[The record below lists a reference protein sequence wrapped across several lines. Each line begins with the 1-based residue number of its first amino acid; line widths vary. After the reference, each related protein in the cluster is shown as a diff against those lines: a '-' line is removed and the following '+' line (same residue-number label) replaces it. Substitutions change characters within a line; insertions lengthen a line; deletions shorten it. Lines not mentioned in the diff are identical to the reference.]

1 MTTKDSPSVPLS
13 TRDPNQT
20 ESERIKAR
28 FDRDFLPKYGSL
40 WRQIQ
45 EKKNFPILETI
56 NTVSNPRRVLN
67 FADAI
72 ERKETVTINI
82 STLHQ
87 DQKCQ
92 EEKCDCP
99 TPIEDFVIEQQ
110 ENANHTIDLTA
121 EEPINR
127 VGESSSTEN
136 VENVI
141 NISNFR
147 NAKNAEFIDSATS
160 DEENKNENEDEDDDD
175 DDDDE
180 DNHSSY
186 PLQSTVLKFDLSRLE
201 ITPEKGKCVENDIN
215 DGLDTENEADDEH
228 GSETDDEEEHEWIP
242 DSKLKPS
249 YNVDSID
256 SPMKRHTKPIE
267 PDTID
272 LCDSS
277 SYDNGGYSDF
287 TVAEDTSDDHDDTK
301 PVSAKPKM
309 KTKTVTS
316 KAVFR
321 KNRDRITNSAFKEFN
336 QDVFGSKLGSVE
348 VLWSNKLNT
357 TAGRTILRKC
367 KLNMTP
373 GVPLKRLAIIELSTK
388 VIDDEARLRETLLH
402 ELVHAAVWI
411 FEGVSKPP
419 HGADFKR
426 WAKIAMKKCPDVVVT
441 TTHQYEINYKFTWR
455 CVDPGCSFIIGRHSR
470 SVDVVRHRCGQ
481 CRSKLIEIS
490 SDGAPKK
497 PPSAYNLFVK
507 ENSNIVRERLI
518 NSQKLSKA
526 HAHGKPTVK
535 QSDVLQEVG
544 RLWREQKNAN
554 K

>member
-1 MTTKDSPSVPLS
+1 MTTKDSASVPLS

-40 WRQIQ
+40 WRKIE

-56 NTVSNPRRVLN
+56 NTISNPRRVLN

-72 ERKETVTINI
+72 KRKERVTINV
-82 STLHQ
+82 STLHR
-87 DQKCQ
+87 DQECQ
-92 EEKCDCP
+92 EEECDCP

-121 EEPINR
+121 EEPIKR
-127 VGESSSTEN
+127 AGESSSTEN

-141 NISNFR
+141 NRSNFR
-147 NAKNAEFIDSATS
+147 NLRKVKLIDSATS
-160 DEENKNENEDEDDDD
+160 DELSENEKE
-175 DDDDE
+175 DDE
-180 DNHSSY
+180 DNNSSNS
-186 PLQSTVLKFDLSRLE
+186 LQSTVLKFDLSRLE
-201 ITPEKGKCVENDIN
+201 ITLEKGKCVETDIN
-215 DGLDTENEADDEH
+215 DSIDTENEADDEH
-228 GSETDDEEEHEWIP
+228 GSKTDDEEEREWIP
-242 DSKLKPS
+242 DNILEPS
-249 YNVDSID
+249 YIMASID
-256 SPMKRHTKPIE
+256 SPMKRKMKPIE

-287 TVAEDTSDDHDDTK
+287 TVAEDTSDDYDETK
-301 PVSAKPKM
+301 PVSAKPRM
-309 KTKTVTS
+309 KTKTGIP

-321 KNRDRITNSAFKEFN
+321 KNRDRITNSTFKEFN
-336 QDVFGSKLGSVE
+336 QNAFGSKLGSVE
-348 VLWSNKLNT
+348 VLWSNKLKT
-357 TAGRTILRKC
+357 TAGRTILRNC

-373 GVPLKRLAIIELSTK
+373 GVQLKRLAIIELSTK

-455 CVDPGCSFIIGRHSR
+455 CVDPSCSFIIGRHSR
-470 SVDVVRHRCGQ
+470 SVDVVRHRCGK
-481 CRSKLIEIS
+481 CKSKLIEIS

-497 PPSAYNLFVK
+497 PPSAYNLFVA
-507 ENSNIVRERLI
+507 ENSKIVRERLI

-526 HAHGKPTVK
+526 QAHGNRTVK
-535 QSDVLQEVG
+535 QSDVLKEVG
-544 RLWREQKNAN
+544 RLWREHKNAN